1 VQRVYGK
8 ESTELGKTDMTTD
21 ISTDP
26 NTIPKRV
33 NNSPLIGILLIV
45 LGIIGL
51 ALPVFSTLV
60 AETWVAFILISAGAA
75 KSVYAFQTRD
85 RGGFIWKLL
94 LGILY
99 VATGIM
105 LFVYPRTGVL
115 TLTLLLGSFLLTEG
129 VFELILAF
137 RLRPQQ
143 NWTWALV
150 NGILTLLF
158 GAVVLFQW
166 PFNAPW
172 LLGTLVGASVL
183 FTGISRVMLS
193 FDRSSTL
200 GQPDSTASA

>member
-1 VQRVYGK
+1 
-8 ESTELGKTDMTTD
+8 MTTNV
-21 ISTDP
+21 SPET
-26 NTIPKRV
+26 NTINKQA

-75 KSVYAFQTRD
+75 KVIYAFQTRD

-94 LGILY
+94 LGVLY

-105 LFVYPRTGVL
+105 LFVYPRTGIL
-115 TLTLLLGSFLLTEG
+115 TLTLLLGSFFLTEG
-129 VFELILAF
+129 VFETILAF

-150 NGILTLLF
+150 NGIVTLLF
-158 GAVVLFQW
+158 GAIVWFQW

-172 LLGTLVGASVL
+172 LIGTLVGASVL
-183 FTGISRVMLS
+183 FSGISRVALS
-193 FDRSSTL
+193 FNNGNHGSGSAMN
-200 GQPDSTASA
+200 QSDSPASAQG